1 MIFDEV
7 VLHNFGAY
15 LGRQSAKLTPP
26 SPKQPIVLFG
36 GLNGGGKTT
45 MLDALQLALY
55 GKFARCSNRE
65 SLAYDEFLRR
75 CVHRSADPQEG
86 AAVELHFRYVTDGE
100 EHTYRVHRSWVVN
113 KSGVKETVE
122 VLLDG
127 KYDPVLTESWHEAV
141 EGFIPLSVSQLFFFD
156 GEKIEQLADLKHS
169 AQLLAEATYSLL
181 GGDVIE
187 QLAKDLG
194 ILEQRK
200 KIALKDKL
208 DQQRI
213 EKIKGEVE
221 EVRRKREALKQE
233 RAAAQNDLESR
244 KKILRETDNQYRLE
258 GGGLFERREEIENK
272 RSQTYRQLQNIETEL
287 RELAAGPAPLLLVQD
302 LLARIEQQDIKEQE
316 AAKAYLLD
324 DILMERDSSLVA
336 KIKKHSESKELLAFV
351 EKFLL
356 SDREER
362 RKKKSVEPY
371 LRLDD
376 QVRNDL
382 HRLLYSGLSDMERK
396 AKFLLKNH
404 ERVQQELDNIDRQ
417 LAAVPEE
424 DKIAE
429 FVNRRKKLQAE
440 IEKAQS
446 SIAVLDTEL
455 DRIKND
461 IGAKEA
467 LLSREIE
474 KSVEIEFAQE
484 DAKRIIEHSGK
495 VRDTL
500 NVFRRALVKQHIEHI
515 EHLVLDSFC
524 QLLRKESLVADLRIS
539 PDDFQ
544 LELRNDSGGH
554 IFPDRLSAGERQLLA
569 VSLLWGLARASGRP
583 LPIVVDTPLGRLD
596 ASHRTHLVER
606 HFPNA
611 SHQVLLLSTDEEID
625 EKYYPK
631 LKSRVG
637 HSYTLEFDD
646 KLDST
651 QIKPGYFW

>member
-7 VLHNFGAY
+7 VLHNFGVY

-45 MLDALQLALY
+45 MLDALQLALF
-55 GKFARCSNRE
+55 GKFARCSNRG

-100 EHTYRVHRSWVVN
+100 EHAYRVHRSWVVN
-113 KSGVKETVE
+113 QSGVKETVE

-169 AQLLAEATYSLL
+169 ARLLSEATYSLL
-181 GGDVIE
+181 GVDVIE

-200 KIALKDKL
+200 KIALKDEL

-233 RAAAQNDLESR
+233 RAAAQNDLEGREKSLR
-244 KKILRETDNQYRLE
+244 KTDNQYRLE
-258 GGGLFERREEIENK
+258 GGGLFERRKEIENK
-272 RSQTYRQLQNIETEL
+272 RSQTYGQLQNIETEL

-302 LLARIEQQDIKEQE
+302 LLAGIEQQDIKEQE

-324 DILMERDSSLVA
+324 DILTERDSSLVT
-336 KIKKHSESKELLAFV
+336 KIKKHSESKKLLASV
-351 EKFLL
+351 EQFLL

-362 RKKKSVEPY
+362 TKKKAVEPY

-382 HRLLYSGLSDMERK
+382 HRLLYIGLSDTERK
-396 AKFLLKNH
+396 AKFLLKDH

-417 LAAVPEE
+417 LAEVPEE

-455 DRIKND
+455 DRVKND

-484 DAKRIIEHSGK
+484 DTKRIMEHSGK

-500 NVFRRALVKQHIEHI
+500 NVFRQALVKQHIGHI
-515 EHLVLDSFC
+515 ERLVLDSFR
-524 QLLRKESLVADLRIS
+524 QLLRKESLVDGFADL
-539 PDDFQ
+539 
-544 LELRNDSGGH
+544 
-554 IFPDRLSAGERQLLA
+554 A
-569 VSLLWGLARASGRP
+569 
-583 LPIVVDTPLGRLD
+583 
-596 ASHRTHLVER
+596 
-606 HFPNA
+606 
-611 SHQVLLLSTDEEID
+611 
-625 EKYYPK
+625 
-631 LKSRVG
+631 
-637 HSYTLEFDD
+637 
-646 KLDST
+646 
-651 QIKPGYFW
+651 

>member
-1 MIFDEV
+1 MTFDEV
-7 VLHNFGAY
+7 VVHNFGVY

-45 MLDALQLALY
+45 MLDALQLALF
-55 GKFARCSNRE
+55 GKFARCSNRG

-100 EHTYRVHRSWVVN
+100 EHAYRVHRSWVVN
-113 KSGVKETVE
+113 QSGVKETVE

-169 AQLLAEATYSLL
+169 ARLLSEATYSLL
-181 GGDVIE
+181 GVDVIE

-200 KIALKDKL
+200 KIALKDEL

-233 RAAAQNDLESR
+233 RAAAQNDLEGREKSLR
-244 KKILRETDNQYRLE
+244 KTDNQYRLE
-258 GGGLFERREEIENK
+258 GGGLFERRKEIENK
-272 RSQTYRQLQNIETEL
+272 RSQTYGQLQNIETEL

-302 LLARIEQQDIKEQE
+302 LLAGIEQQDIKEQE

-324 DILMERDSSLVA
+324 DILTERDSSLVT
-336 KIKKHSESKELLAFV
+336 KIKKHSESKKLLASV
-351 EKFLL
+351 EQFLL

-362 RKKKSVEPY
+362 TKKKAVEPY

-382 HRLLYSGLSDMERK
+382 HRLLYTGLSDTERK
-396 AKFLLKNH
+396 AKFLLKDH

-417 LAAVPEE
+417 LAEVPEE

-455 DRIKND
+455 DRVKND

-484 DAKRIIEHSGK
+484 DTKRIMEHSGK

-500 NVFRRALVKQHIEHI
+500 NVFRQALVKQHIGHI
-515 EHLVLDSFC
+515 ERLVLDSFR
-524 QLLRKESLVADLRIS
+524 QLLRKESLVTDLRIS

-544 LELRNDSGGH
+544 LELRNASGEH
-554 IFPDRLSAGERQLLA
+554 ILPDRLSAGERQLLA

-606 HFPNA
+606 YFPNA

-637 HSYTLEFDD
+637 HSYVLEFDD

>member
-7 VLHNFGAY
+7 VLHNFGVY
-15 LGRQSAKLTPP
+15 LGRQSAKLTLP

-100 EHTYRVHRSWVVN
+100 EHAYRVHRSWVVN

-127 KYDPVLTESWHEAV
+127 RYDPVLTESWHEAV

-181 GGDVIE
+181 GGDIIE
-187 QLAKDLG
+187 QLVKDLG

-200 KIALKDKL
+200 KIALKDEL

-213 EKIKGEVE
+213 EKIKREVE

-233 RAAAQNDLESR
+233 RSAAQNDLEGREKS
-244 KKILRETDNQYRLE
+244 LRETDNQYRLE

-272 RSQTYRQLQNIETEL
+272 RSQTYRQLLNIETEL

-302 LLARIEQQDIKEQE
+302 LLAGIEQQDIKEQE

-324 DILMERDSSLVA
+324 DILTERDSSLVT
-336 KIKKHSESKELLAFV
+336 KIKKHSESKELLASV
-351 EKFLL
+351 KKFLL

-362 RKKKSVEPY
+362 TKKKAVEPD

-382 HRLLYSGLSDMERK
+382 HRLLYIGLSDMERK

-417 LAAVPEE
+417 LAEVPEE

-429 FVNRRKKLQAE
+429 FVNRRKRLQAE
-440 IEKAQS
+440 IEKVQS

-455 DRIKND
+455 DRVKND

-474 KSVEIEFAQE
+474 KSVEVEFAQE
-484 DAKRIIEHSGK
+484 DTKRIIKHSGK

-500 NVFRRALVKQHIEHI
+500 NVFRQALVKQHIEHI
-515 EHLVLDSFC
+515 ERLVLDSFR

-539 PDDFQ
+539 QDDFQ
-544 LELRNDSGGH
+544 LELRNDSGEH

-606 HFPNA
+606 YFPNA

>member
-1 MIFDEV
+1 MTFDEV
-7 VLHNFGAY
+7 VVHNFGVY

-45 MLDALQLALY
+45 MLDALQLALF
-55 GKFARCSNRE
+55 GKFARCSNRG

-86 AAVELHFRYVTDGE
+86 AAVELHFRYVKDGE
-100 EHTYRVHRSWVVN
+100 EHAYRVHRSWVVN
-113 KSGVKETVE
+113 QSGVKETVE

-169 AQLLAEATYSLL
+169 ARLLSEATYSLL
-181 GGDVIE
+181 GVDVIE

-200 KIALKDKL
+200 KIALKDEL

-233 RAAAQNDLESR
+233 RAAAQNDLEGREKSLR
-244 KKILRETDNQYRLE
+244 KTDNRYRLE
-258 GGGLFERREEIENK
+258 GGGLFERRKEIENK
-272 RSQTYRQLQNIETEL
+272 RSQTYGQLQNIETEL

-302 LLARIEQQDIKEQE
+302 LLAGIEQQDIKEQE

-324 DILMERDSSLVA
+324 DILTERDSSLVT
-336 KIKKHSESKELLAFV
+336 KIKKHSESKKLLASV
-351 EKFLL
+351 EQFLL

-362 RKKKSVEPY
+362 TKKKAVEPY

-382 HRLLYSGLSDMERK
+382 HRLLYTGLSDTERK
-396 AKFLLKNH
+396 AKFLLKDH

-417 LAAVPEE
+417 LAEVPEE

-455 DRIKND
+455 DRVKND

-484 DAKRIIEHSGK
+484 DTKRIMEHSGK

-500 NVFRRALVKQHIEHI
+500 NVFRQALVKQHIGHI
-515 EHLVLDSFC
+515 ERLVLDSFR
-524 QLLRKESLVADLRIS
+524 QLLRKESLVTDLRIS

-544 LELRNDSGGH
+544 LELRNASGEH
-554 IFPDRLSAGERQLLA
+554 ILPDRLSAGERQLLA

-606 HFPNA
+606 YFPNA

-637 HSYTLEFDD
+637 HSYVLEFDD

>member
-1 MIFDEV
+1 
-7 VLHNFGAY
+7 
-15 LGRQSAKLTPP
+15 
-26 SPKQPIVLFG
+26 
-36 GLNGGGKTT
+36 

-75 CVHRSADPQEG
+75 CVHRSADHQEG

-100 EHTYRVHRSWVVN
+100 EHAYRVHRSWVVN

-127 KYDPVLTESWHEAV
+127 KYDPVLTGSWHEAV

-200 KIALKDKL
+200 KIALKDEL

-233 RAAAQNDLESR
+233 RAAAQNDLEGQEKS
-244 KKILRETDNQYRLE
+244 LRETDNQYRLE
-258 GGGLFERREEIENK
+258 GGGLFERRKEIENK

-302 LLARIEQQDIKEQE
+302 LLTGIEQQDIKEQE

-324 DILMERDSSLVA
+324 DMLTERDNSLVA
-336 KIKKHSESKELLAFV
+336 KIKKHSDSKKLLASV
-351 EKFLL
+351 EEFLL

-362 RKKKSVEPY
+362 TKKKVVEPY

-382 HRLLYSGLSDMERK
+382 HRLLYIGLSDTERK
-396 AKFLLKNH
+396 VKFLLKNH

-417 LAAVPEE
+417 LAEVPEE

-429 FVNRRKKLQAE
+429 FVNRRKRLQAE

-455 DRIKND
+455 DRVKND

-500 NVFRRALVKQHIEHI
+500 NVFRQALVKQHIEHI
-515 EHLVLDSFC
+515 ERLVLDSFR

-544 LELRNDSGGH
+544 LELRNDSGEH

-606 HFPNA
+606 YFPNA

>member
-1 MIFDEV
+1 
-7 VLHNFGAY
+7 
-15 LGRQSAKLTPP
+15 
-26 SPKQPIVLFG
+26 
-36 GLNGGGKTT
+36 
-45 MLDALQLALY
+45 MLDALQLALF
-55 GKFARCSNRE
+55 GKFARCSNRG

-100 EHTYRVHRSWVVN
+100 EHAYRVHRSWVVN
-113 KSGVKETVE
+113 QSGVKETVE

-169 AQLLAEATYSLL
+169 ARLLSEATYSLL
-181 GGDVIE
+181 GVDVIE

-200 KIALKDKL
+200 KIALKDEL

-233 RAAAQNDLESR
+233 RAAAQNDLEGREKSLR
-244 KKILRETDNQYRLE
+244 KTDNRYRLE
-258 GGGLFERREEIENK
+258 GGGLFERRKEIENK
-272 RSQTYRQLQNIETEL
+272 RSQTYGQLQNIETEL

-302 LLARIEQQDIKEQE
+302 LLAGIEQQDIKEQE

-324 DILMERDSSLVA
+324 DILTERDSSLVT
-336 KIKKHSESKELLAFV
+336 KIKKHSESKKLLASV
-351 EKFLL
+351 EQFLL

-362 RKKKSVEPY
+362 TKKKAVEPY

-382 HRLLYSGLSDMERK
+382 HRLLYTGLSDTERK
-396 AKFLLKNH
+396 AKFLLKDH

-417 LAAVPEE
+417 LAEVPEE

-455 DRIKND
+455 DRVKND

-484 DAKRIIEHSGK
+484 DTKRIMEHSGK

-500 NVFRRALVKQHIEHI
+500 NVFRQALVKQHIGHI
-515 EHLVLDSFC
+515 ERLVLDSFR
-524 QLLRKESLVADLRIS
+524 QLLRKESLVTDLRIS

-544 LELRNDSGGH
+544 LELRNASGEH
-554 IFPDRLSAGERQLLA
+554 ILPDRLSAGERQLLA

-606 HFPNA
+606 YFPNA

-637 HSYTLEFDD
+637 HSYVLEFDD

>member
-7 VLHNFGAY
+7 VMHNFGVY
-15 LGRQSAKLTPP
+15 LGRQSARLTPP
-26 SPKQPIVLFG
+26 SPKQPIVLLG

-55 GKFARCSNRE
+55 GKFARCSNRK

-100 EHTYRVHRSWVVN
+100 EHAYRVHRSWVVN

-127 KYDPVLTESWHEAV
+127 EYDPVLTESWHEAV

-169 AQLLAEATYSLL
+169 AQLLAEATYLLL

-200 KIALKDKL
+200 KIALKDEL

-213 EKIKGEVE
+213 EKIKREVE
-221 EVRRKREALKQE
+221 EVRRKRETLKQE
-233 RAAAQNDLESR
+233 RAVAQNDLEGQ
-244 KKILRETDNQYRLE
+244 KKSLRETDNQYRLE
-258 GGGLFERREEIENK
+258 GGGLFDRRKEIENK
-272 RSQTYRQLQNIETEL
+272 RSQTYEQLQNIETEL

-302 LLARIEQQDIKEQE
+302 LLAGIEQQDIKEQE

-324 DILMERDSSLVA
+324 NVLTERDSSLVA
-336 KIKKHSESKELLAFV
+336 KIKKHSESKELLASV

-362 RKKKSVEPY
+362 TKKKTVKPY
-371 LRLDD
+371 LQLDD

-382 HRLLYSGLSDMERK
+382 HRLLYIGLSDTERK
-396 AKFLLKNH
+396 AKSLLKDH

-417 LAAVPEE
+417 LAEVPEE

-446 SIAVLDTEL
+446 SIAVLDAEL

-461 IGAKEA
+461 ISAKEA

-500 NVFRRALVKQHIEHI
+500 NVFRQALVKQHIGHI
-515 EHLVLDSFC
+515 ERLVLDSFR

-544 LELRNDSGGH
+544 LELRNDSGEH
-554 IFPDRLSAGERQLLA
+554 IFSDRLSAGERQLLA

-606 HFPNA
+606 YFPNA

-631 LKSRVG
+631 LKSQVG

>member
-1 MIFDEV
+1 MTFDEV
-7 VLHNFGAY
+7 VLHNFGVY
-15 LGRQSAKLTPP
+15 LGRRSAKLTPP

-36 GLNGGGKTT
+36 GLNGEGKTT

-55 GKFARCSNRE
+55 GKFARCSNRG

-100 EHTYRVHRSWVVN
+100 EHAYRVHRSWVVN

-187 QLAKDLG
+187 QLTKDLG

-200 KIALKDKL
+200 KIALKDEL

-233 RAAAQNDLESR
+233 RAAAQNDLKGREKS
-244 KKILRETDNQYRLE
+244 LRETDNQYRLE

-302 LLARIEQQDIKEQE
+302 LLAGIEQQDIKEQG

-324 DILMERDSSLVA
+324 DILTERDSNLVA
-336 KIKKHSESKELLAFV
+336 KIKKHSDSKKLLASV
-351 EKFLL
+351 EEFLL

-362 RKKKSVEPY
+362 TKKKAVEPY

-382 HRLLYSGLSDMERK
+382 HRLLYIGLSDTERK

-417 LAAVPEE
+417 LAEVPED

-455 DRIKND
+455 DRVKND

-500 NVFRRALVKQHIEHI
+500 NVFRQALVKQHIEHI
-515 EHLVLDSFC
+515 ERLVLDSFR

-539 PDDFQ
+539 LDDFQ
-544 LELRNDSGGH
+544 LELRNGSGEH

-606 HFPNA
+606 YFPNA

-651 QIKPGYFW
+651 QIKLGYFW

>member
-1 MIFDEV
+1 M
-7 VLHNFGAY
+7 
-15 LGRQSAKLTPP
+15 
-26 SPKQPIVLFG
+26 
-36 GLNGGGKTT
+36 
-45 MLDALQLALY
+45 
-55 GKFARCSNRE
+55 
-65 SLAYDEFLRR
+65 
-75 CVHRSADPQEG
+75 
-86 AAVELHFRYVTDGE
+86 
-100 EHTYRVHRSWVVN
+100 
-113 KSGVKETVE
+113 
-122 VLLDG
+122 
-127 KYDPVLTESWHEAV
+127 
-141 EGFIPLSVSQLFFFD
+141 
-156 GEKIEQLADLKHS
+156 
-169 AQLLAEATYSLL
+169 
-181 GGDVIE
+181 
-187 QLAKDLG
+187 
-194 ILEQRK
+194 
-200 KIALKDKL
+200 
-208 DQQRI
+208 
-213 EKIKGEVE
+213 E

-233 RAAAQNDLESR
+233 RAAAQNDLEGREKSLR
-244 KKILRETDNQYRLE
+244 KTDNQYRLE
-258 GGGLFERREEIENK
+258 GGGLFERRKEIENK
-272 RSQTYRQLQNIETEL
+272 RSQTYGQLQNIETEL

-302 LLARIEQQDIKEQE
+302 LLAGIEQQDIKEQE

-324 DILMERDSSLVA
+324 DILTERDSSLVT
-336 KIKKHSESKELLAFV
+336 KIKKHSESKKLLASV
-351 EKFLL
+351 EQFLL

-362 RKKKSVEPY
+362 TKKKAVEPY

-382 HRLLYSGLSDMERK
+382 HRLLYIGLSDTERK
-396 AKFLLKNH
+396 AKFLLKDH

-417 LAAVPEE
+417 LAEVPEE

-455 DRIKND
+455 DRVKND

-484 DAKRIIEHSGK
+484 DTKRIMEHSGK

-500 NVFRRALVKQHIEHI
+500 NVFRQALVKQHIGHI
-515 EHLVLDSFC
+515 ERLVLDSFR
-524 QLLRKESLVADLRIS
+524 QLLRKESLVTDLRIS

-544 LELRNDSGGH
+544 LELRNASGEH
-554 IFPDRLSAGERQLLA
+554 ILPDRLSAGERQLLA

-606 HFPNA
+606 YFPNA

-637 HSYTLEFDD
+637 HSYVLEFDD

>member
-7 VLHNFGAY
+7 VLHNFGVY

-100 EHTYRVHRSWVVN
+100 EHAYRVHRSWVVN

-187 QLAKDLG
+187 QLVKDLG
-194 ILEQRK
+194 ILERRK
-200 KIALKDKL
+200 KIALKDEL

-213 EKIKGEVE
+213 EKIKREVE

-233 RAAAQNDLESR
+233 RAATQNDLEGREKS
-244 KKILRETDNQYRLE
+244 LRETDNQYRLE
-258 GGGLFERREEIENK
+258 GGGLFERRKEIENK

-287 RELAAGPAPLLLVQD
+287 REHAAGPAPLLLVQD
-302 LLARIEQQDIKEQE
+302 LLAGIEQQDIKEQE

-324 DILMERDSSLVA
+324 DILTERDSSLVA
-336 KIKKHSESKELLAFV
+336 KIKKHSESKKLLASV

-362 RKKKSVEPY
+362 TKKKAVEPY

-382 HRLLYSGLSDMERK
+382 HRLLYIGLSDTERK

-417 LAAVPEE
+417 LAEVPEE

-455 DRIKND
+455 DRVKND

-484 DAKRIIEHSGK
+484 DTKRIMEHSGK

-500 NVFRRALVKQHIEHI
+500 NVFRQALVKQHIEHI
-515 EHLVLDSFC
+515 ERLVLDSFR
-524 QLLRKESLVADLRIS
+524 QLLRKESLVEDLRIS

-544 LELRNDSGGH
+544 LELRNASGEH
-554 IFPDRLSAGERQLLA
+554 ILPDRLSAGERQLLA

-606 HFPNA
+606 YFPNA

-637 HSYTLEFDD
+637 HSYMLEFDD